1 MNLSKSLQDNINM
14 VNELLPLNKSFDL
27 VTRRLE
33 LCHLDSYFI
42 GINGYSD
49 GIVLNTLFKSLQELD
64 FSPLLNEPDSSA
76 IILDHL
82 MAAIPAAQVQPQN
95 DWNILLKNLLSG
107 TILLFFDGVDRGF
120 TIDIR
125 QYPVR
130 SIDEPQNE
138 KVIRGAKDGF
148 VETLL
153 FNANLIRRRI
163 RSPQLTFEILSVG
176 SQSKTDVAVAY
187 LKDEADPNLINN
199 VKNRLQGIDVA
210 ALTMGSRSME
220 ELLVPHKWY
229 HPLPA
234 IFRTER
240 PDVACSY
247 LLEGY
252 VLLMVDTTPSVLVL
266 PCSVFQFT
274 QSPEDYYKSPL
285 IGNYI
290 RFYRFFCTLLSL
302 FLLPLF
308 LLFAMHPEL
317 LPAGI
322 NLLPEGDL
330 SPLQLCIHIFFA
342 EIALDLFRYSSSHS
356 PEGFSGALA
365 IVGGLLIG
373 DTTVKL
379 QWASSEI
386 IFYVAATMLA
396 SLSISSIEFS
406 EAIRMYRFLLLLCT
420 AAGGLIAMQAKAL
433 IMGIP
438 GGLIGFLVGC
448 FLVALSIITTPA
460 AFGKSYF
467 WPLVPFHW
475 KALRSLLFRY
485 PIKRKQPPQIWG
497 RK

>member
-1 MNLSKSLQDNINM
+1 MNLSKSLQDNINT
-14 VNELLPLNKSFDL
+14 VTELLPLNKSFDL
-27 VTRRLE
+27 ISRRME
-33 LCHLDSYFI
+33 LCGLDCFFM
-42 GINGYSD
+42 GINGYCD
-49 GIVLNTLFKSLQELD
+49 NKVLNALLKALQKMD
-64 FSPLLNEPDSSA
+64 FSSLLQKDDSSSA
-76 IILDHL
+76 IQDSLMSAVPVAQIQPLD
-82 MAAIPAAQVQPQN
+82 
-95 DWNILLKNLLSG
+95 DWDSLLKNLLSG
-107 TILLFFDGVDRGF
+107 TLLLFFEGVDRGF

-163 RSPQLTFEILSVG
+163 RSPKLTFEALSVG
-176 SQSKTDVAVAY
+176 TESRTDVAIAY
-187 LKDEADPNLINN
+187 MNGECDTELLHSIRKRIQEIN
-199 VKNRLQGIDVA
+199 VSS
-210 ALTMGSRSME
+210 LTMGTRSME

-234 IFRTER
+234 LFRTER

-252 VLLMVDTTPSVLVL
+252 VLLLVDTTPSVLVL
-266 PCSVFQFT
+266 PCSIFQFT

-290 RFYRFFCTLLSL
+290 RFYRFFCSIISLL
-302 FLLPLF
+302 LLPLF
-308 LLFAMHPEL
+308 LLFSMHPEL
-317 LPAGI
+317 LPTGI
-322 NLLPEGDL
+322 MLQEEYI
-330 SPLQLCIHIFFA
+330 SPLQLYIYVFFA

-373 DTTVKL
+373 DTAVKM
-379 QWASSEI
+379 QWASNEI
-386 IFYVAATMLA
+386 IFYAAATVLA

-406 EAIRMYRFLLLLCT
+406 EAIRMYRFLLLICT
-420 AAGGLIAMQAKAL
+420 AIGGLSATLYPIPL
-433 IMGIP
+433 WGIP
-438 GGLIGFLVGC
+438 GGVLGFWIGCSLIL
-448 FLVALSIITTPA
+448 LSVITTPA

-467 WPLVPFHW
+467 WPLVPFNR
-475 KALRSLLFRY
+475 KALRALLFRY
-485 PIKRKQPPQIWG
+485 PAKYKQPPQIW
-497 RK
+497 RQK